1 MRQQAEAQQQFLL
14 AMQASQQQQQQ
25 KPLAPQPT
33 AFGCVFQQYCPSFLD
48 SSFLRRS
55 NNPFAQ
61 PESLSTPGTP
71 FQNTT
76 TTPSTPSY
84 PFLSHSPA
92 PSSFRSPYMSQSIR
106 HANSTPALTL
116 RSATASS
123 HASSVPPRTPDNS
136 EYAHSQLERLFKNK
150 LEDGDL
156 EGGLDTFG
164 NTGGLRYGGTAYGQ
178 LVAQKT
184 GAGVR
189 GYNSGYGGGAAYAR

>member
-14 AMQASQQQQQQ
+14 VMQASQSQQQQ

-33 AFGCVFQQYCPSFLD
+33 AFGYACQSHLKLFLHLQ
-48 SSFLRRS
+48 SLCRS

-71 FQNTT
+71 FQNA
-76 TTPSTPSY
+76 TTPSTPNY
-84 PFLSHSPA
+84 PFLSHSPE
-92 PSSFRSPYMSQSIR
+92 PSSFRSPYSSPSIR
-106 HANSTPALTL
+106 HTNSTPALTH

-123 HASSVPPRTPDNS
+123 HASSVPPKTPDSS
-136 EYAHSQLERLFKNK
+136 EYAHRQPERLFKSRI
-150 LEDGDL
+150 EDGDL
-156 EGGLDTFG
+156 EGGVDTFG

-189 GYNSGYGGGAAYAR
+189 AQGSGYGRDGAYIW